1 MKLTQE
7 EQDIIS
13 EVIDSDLWPVLNKVL
28 EQGVERPRE
37 NVLNHHVNTEADVF
51 QLALLKAKLEGA
63 QSLLL
68 YFAGLK
74 KRKKEKNNAHR

>member
-1 MKLTQE
+1 MNQSPWMRSCDSE
-7 EQDIIS
+7 YWPAII
-13 EVIDSDLWPVLNKVL
+13 KAL
-28 EQGVERPRE
+28 EMGIELHKER
-37 NVLNHHVNTEADVF
+37 LMNHHVNTEADVF